1 MSSGSFTYVL
11 TVVVGFAWTA
21 KQLTPQQVAIILQKG
36 QIEIPEKLHMLVFHS
51 QLLWRVPVDHL
62 SSEQGEKKV
71 VGSDRN
77 K

>member
-11 TVVVGFAWTA
+11 TVVVDFARTA

-51 QLLWRVPVDHL
+51 
-62 SSEQGEKKV
+62 
-71 VGSDRN
+71 
-77 K
+77 